1 MVRLDRNSE
10 TAVLLATEGTISA
23 VATHS
28 MSTALFRACL
38 RILRPLARILLR
50 NGVTAHEF
58 NKIAE
63 VAFVAAAEDVLR
75 EQSRA
80 PSFSRI
86 SSLTGIHRHA
96 VSGVKTALESD
107 ELARLS
113 DKDYQRNRLARVLS
127 GWYEHPDFTGG
138 DGRPRRLTLSGPEP
152 SFAELARRF
161 SGDIYPGIILDEL
174 QRVGAVRIGAD
185 GLVQPTTRRIMPSGA
200 IGESMEY
207 LGTMAFDIL
216 STLEHNM
223 LAPENERL
231 FEDSA
236 VSVNLPRASL
246 PLLRRWVD
254 RRAAPLLSDLEGWMA
269 EHEPR
274 GQGSPAA
281 TDKVRAGVAVVL
293 FVDGNPDQPTGK

>member
-1 MVRLDRNSE
+1 M
-10 TAVLLATEGTISA
+10 TKVLL
-23 VATHS
+23 
-28 MSTALFRACL
+28 RACL

-58 NKIAE
+58 SKIAE
-63 VAFVAAAEDVLR
+63 VAFVVAAEDVLR
-75 EQSRA
+75 EQARS

-86 SSLTGIHRHA
+86 SSLTAIHRHA
-96 VSGVKTALESD
+96 VSSVKAALESD
-107 ELARLS
+107 ELALLTE
-113 DKDYQRNRLARVLS
+113 KDYQRNRLARVLS

-138 DGRPRRLTLSGPEP
+138 DGRPRRLTISGPDP

-174 QRVGAVRIGAD
+174 QRVGAVKIGAD

-200 IGESMEY
+200 VGESAEH
-207 LGTMAFDIL
+207 LGTVAFDVL

-223 LAPENERL
+223 IAAESERL

-236 VSVNLPRASL
+236 VSVSLPRASL

-274 GQGSPAA
+274 EPASTA
-281 TDKVRAGVAVVL
+281 ASDRVRAGVAVVL
-293 FVDGNPDQPTGK
+293 FVDGNADPPGKK